1 MLFDAMRVASPA
13 LIFKGRLANRGKA
26 RRIRI
31 ATTYN
36 IPGCRSSYFDS
47 SKSLLLQ
54 TWCRMSP
61 ILAFGLTRWTYS
73 WFRGR
78 RTCERKE
85 GRKENQSIRLPSIV
99 TCHRLDRPPHLQAEG
114 GLERLIGHLRGKL
127 LHDCLVGLVLRHDV
141 DRRRFQGACDNK
153 RIVVSYFTTS
163 FVTD

>member
-85 GRKENQSIRLPSIV
+85 GRKTNQLGCLRLSLV
-99 TCHRLDRPPHLQAEG
+99 SGLDRPPHLQAEG
-114 GLERLIGHLRGKL
+114 GLERLIGHLRGEL

-153 RIVVSYFTTS
+153 RIVVSYFPTS